1 MLCKMELYQVELCPG
16 KKIRLLCLLIPM
28 SHFLKLG
35 EVLDQLKSHRGSF
48 KPVKTSAT
56 PMDSWL
62 IMGVHTQEWALETSA
77 CAARI
82 FTSLLPFFLLVIPL
96 MPYDE
101 KTALGDV
108 NSYPLVN

>member
-82 FTSLLPFFLLVIPL
+82 FTSLLLFFLLVIPL

-101 KTALGDV
+101 KL
-108 NSYPLVN
+108 LLEM